1 MVKKG
6 SPEIKMRGSDC
17 IQDLCPFY
25 SCMSCLLAGT
35 EKAAARFLLSLLRFL
50 LTGQMFH
57 LSSHPGGPGSSLWLG
72 HSILDTFL
80 QVLSELT
87 SLLCSHSP
95 GCCWP
100 PVYQG
105 TLLAYIQLSSHQGLI
120 RRACVFGRGCLL
132 PITRQQLSSFGFI
145 RLLSAHLSNLPSSPL
160 DSSLALNCTPYLDII
175 CKHEESAVC
184 HLVEVRDKDIEKFRS
199 QNISW

>member
-1 MVKKG
+1 MKSDLVTHGFNQSCLENLQGQRLYNLSDDLSCCLTIVMVKKG

-50 LTGQMFH
+50 LTGQVFH
-57 LSSHPGGPGSSLWLG
+57 LSSHPGGPGSSLQLG

-95 GCCWP
+95 GCC
-100 PVYQG
+100 
-105 TLLAYIQLSSHQGLI
+105 
-120 RRACVFGRGCLL
+120 
-132 PITRQQLSSFGFI
+132 
-145 RLLSAHLSNLPSSPL
+145 
-160 DSSLALNCTPYLDII
+160 
-175 CKHEESAVC
+175 
-184 HLVEVRDKDIEKFRS
+184 
-199 QNISW
+199 